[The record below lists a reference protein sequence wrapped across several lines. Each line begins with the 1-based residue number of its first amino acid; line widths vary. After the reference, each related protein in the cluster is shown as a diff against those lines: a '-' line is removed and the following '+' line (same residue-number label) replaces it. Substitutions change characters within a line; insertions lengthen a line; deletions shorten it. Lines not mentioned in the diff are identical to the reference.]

1 MLHESISEIHIFLK
15 PYKHGLSESHN
26 FCRTIENDL
35 PQDIGLTPSCRV
47 NGSLTECAQLQSC
60 SSSSCPI
67 GYNSCSTGECL
78 PIAKFCDF
86 IPDCPLRDDETN
98 CDVANPFN
106 SINYDINS
114 LNTGDHVLFLEID
127 LPTAVGDEE
136 KFKILKIDENL
147 ALIKDLNSNPN
158 IFLIIQRLVFGLN
171 EVKG

>member
-1 MLHESISEIHIFLK
+1 M
-15 PYKHGLSESHN
+15 
-26 FCRTIENDL
+26 
-35 PQDIGLTPSCRV
+35 
-47 NGSLTECAQLQSC
+47 
-60 SSSSCPI
+60 
-67 GYNSCSTGECL
+67 
-78 PIAKFCDF
+78 
-86 IPDCPLRDDETN
+86 RDDETN

-158 IFLIIQRLVFGLN
+158 IFLIIQRLVFGSN